1 MTRVAGMG
9 HQDFEEVR
17 KRNYFYVDKTHFIR
31 QWWKNGDS
39 VTLIN
44 RPGRFGKTLNMSMT
58 EKFFSVDHA
67 DKGYLFEGLRVWED
81 WELRRLQGSIPV
93 ISLSF
98 ANVKDG
104 DYDSAIQRI
113 RQILVGLYQDYRFL
127 LDSSRLSS
135 EEKEIFRSVSLDMP
149 EVVATMSIHW
159 LSKFLYRH
167 YGKKVIILLDEYDT
181 PMQEAYVNGYWDQMV
196 CFIRNMFNAS
206 FKTNPSM
213 DRTIMTGITRISKES
228 VFSDLNNLEVITTT
242 TEKYADCF
250 GFTEGEVVAA
260 LDEFGISDRRDEVRT
275 WYDGFTFGRVRD
287 IYNPWSILNYL
298 DKRKVGT
305 YWANSSSNALVG
317 KLLREGSRN
326 VKQDFETLMRGD
338 ALCTEIDEQI
348 IYSQLSARQS
358 AIWSLL
364 LAAGYL
370 KVTETEFKG
379 NRWYY
384 TLTLTNLEVY
394 TMFEG
399 MIRDWFSEYSDNY
412 NDFVKALLNGN
423 LEAMNVYMNRIALSS
438 FSCFDVGKG
447 PAEPERFY
455 HGFVLGLLAELSDR
469 YILTSNRESGFGR
482 YDVMLEPRGDAV
494 ANDVI
499 IMEFKVQEAKEKEL
513 SDTVAAALAQ
523 IRDRKYETA
532 MTEKGIPKERIRK
545 YGFAFR
551 GKEVLIGSTAPE
563 KEEEEK

>member
-250 GFTEGEVVAA
+250 GFTEGEVLAA
-260 LDEFGISDRRDEVRT
+260 LDEFGLSDRRDEVRT

-532 MTEKGIPKERIRK
+532 MTEKGIPRERIRK

-563 KEEEEK
+563 QEEEEK

>member
-250 GFTEGEVVAA
+250 GFTEGEVLAA
-260 LDEFGISDRRDEVRT
+260 LDEFGLSDRRDEVRT

-499 IMEFKVQEAKEKEL
+499 IMEFKVQEAKEKDL

-532 MTEKGIPKERIRK
+532 MTEKGIPRERIRK

-563 KEEEEK
+563 QEEEEK

>member
-455 HGFVLGLLAELSDR
+455 HGFVLGLMAELSDR

>member
-44 RPGRFGKTLNMSMT
+44 RPRRFGKTLNMSMT

-260 LDEFGISDRRDEVRT
+260 LDEFGLSDRRNEVRT

-379 NRWYY
+379 NHWYY

-532 MTEKGIPKERIRK
+532 MTEKGIPRERIRK

-563 KEEEEK
+563 QEEEEK

>member
-44 RPGRFGKTLNMSMT
+44 RPRRFGKTLNMSMM

-81 WELRRLQGSIPV
+81 EELRRLQGSIPV

-127 LDSSRLSS
+127 LDSSRLSC

-181 PMQEAYVNGYWDQMV
+181 PMQEAYVNGYRDQMV

-260 LDEFGISDRRDEVRT
+260 LNEFGLSDRRNEVRT

-532 MTEKGIPKERIRK
+532 MTEKGIPRERIRK

-563 KEEEEK
+563 QEEEEK

>member
-260 LDEFGISDRRDEVRT
+260 LNEFGLSDRRNEVRT

-348 IYSQLSARQS
+348 IYSQLSARSRLQM
-358 AIWSLL
+358 APAPCGWLP
-364 LAAGYL
+364 
-370 KVTETEFKG
+370 EG
-379 NRWYY
+379 NGDGIQREPLVLY
-384 TLTLTNLEVY
+384 T
-394 TMFEG
+394 
-399 MIRDWFSEYSDNY
+399 YSD
-412 NDFVKALLNGN
+412 
-423 LEAMNVYMNRIALSS
+423 
-438 FSCFDVGKG
+438 
-447 PAEPERFY
+447 
-455 HGFVLGLLAELSDR
+455 
-469 YILTSNRESGFGR
+469 ESGGV
-482 YDVMLEPRGDAV
+482 YYV
-494 ANDVI
+494 
-499 IMEFKVQEAKEKEL
+499 
-513 SDTVAAALAQ
+513 
-523 IRDRKYETA
+523 
-532 MTEKGIPKERIRK
+532 
-545 YGFAFR
+545 
-551 GKEVLIGSTAPE
+551 
-563 KEEEEK
+563 

>member
-1 MTRVAGMG
+1 
-9 HQDFEEVR
+9 
-17 KRNYFYVDKTHFIR
+17 
-31 QWWKNGDS
+31 
-39 VTLIN
+39 
-44 RPGRFGKTLNMSMT
+44 
-58 EKFFSVDHA
+58 
-67 DKGYLFEGLRVWED
+67 
-81 WELRRLQGSIPV
+81 
-93 ISLSF
+93 
-98 ANVKDG
+98 
-104 DYDSAIQRI
+104 
-113 RQILVGLYQDYRFL
+113 
-127 LDSSRLSS
+127 
-135 EEKEIFRSVSLDMP
+135 
-149 EVVATMSIHW
+149 
-159 LSKFLYRH
+159 
-167 YGKKVIILLDEYDT
+167 
-181 PMQEAYVNGYWDQMV
+181 
-196 CFIRNMFNAS
+196 MFNAS
-206 FKTNPSM
+206 FKMNPSM

-250 GFTEGEVVAA
+250 GFTEGEVLAA
-260 LDEFGISDRRDEVRT
+260 LDEFGLSDRRDEVRT

-532 MTEKGIPKERIRK
+532 MTEKGIPRERIRK

-563 KEEEEK
+563 QEEEEK

>member
-181 PMQEAYVNGYWDQMV
+181 PMQEAYVNGYRDQMV

-250 GFTEGEVVAA
+250 GFTEGEVLAA
-260 LDEFGISDRRDEVRT
+260 LDEFGLSDRRDEVRT
-275 WYDGFTFGRVRD
+275 WYDGFTFGKVRD

-532 MTEKGIPKERIRK
+532 MTEKGIPRERIRK

-563 KEEEEK
+563 QEEEEK

>member
-181 PMQEAYVNGYWDQMV
+181 PMQEAYVNGYRDQMV

-260 LDEFGISDRRDEVRT
+260 LNEFGLSDRRNEVRT

-326 VKQDFETLMRGD
+326 VKQDVETLMRGD

-532 MTEKGIPKERIRK
+532 MTEKGIPRERIRK

-563 KEEEEK
+563 QEEEEK

>member
-181 PMQEAYVNGYWDQMV
+181 PMQEAYVNGYRDQMV

-260 LDEFGISDRRDEVRT
+260 LNEFGLSDRRNEVRT
-275 WYDGFTFGRVRD
+275 WYDGFTFGKVRD

-532 MTEKGIPKERIRK
+532 MTEKGIPRERIRK

-563 KEEEEK
+563 QEEEEK

>member
-17 KRNYFYVDKTHFIR
+17 KRNYFYVDKTDFIR

-127 LDSSRLSS
+127 LDSSRLSC

-228 VFSDLNNLEVITTT
+228 VFSDR
-242 TEKYADCF
+242 KS
-250 GFTEGEVVAA
+250 VV
-260 LDEFGISDRRDEVRT
+260 
-275 WYDGFTFGRVRD
+275 
-287 IYNPWSILNYL
+287 
-298 DKRKVGT
+298 
-305 YWANSSSNALVG
+305 
-317 KLLREGSRN
+317 
-326 VKQDFETLMRGD
+326 
-338 ALCTEIDEQI
+338 
-348 IYSQLSARQS
+348 
-358 AIWSLL
+358 
-364 LAAGYL
+364 
-370 KVTETEFKG
+370 
-379 NRWYY
+379 
-384 TLTLTNLEVY
+384 
-394 TMFEG
+394 
-399 MIRDWFSEYSDNY
+399 
-412 NDFVKALLNGN
+412 
-423 LEAMNVYMNRIALSS
+423 
-438 FSCFDVGKG
+438 
-447 PAEPERFY
+447 
-455 HGFVLGLLAELSDR
+455 
-469 YILTSNRESGFGR
+469 
-482 YDVMLEPRGDAV
+482 
-494 ANDVI
+494 
-499 IMEFKVQEAKEKEL
+499 
-513 SDTVAAALAQ
+513 
-523 IRDRKYETA
+523 
-532 MTEKGIPKERIRK
+532 
-545 YGFAFR
+545 
-551 GKEVLIGSTAPE
+551 
-563 KEEEEK
+563 